1 MSDTSASAHRSQTSS
16 SAFLLSQSG
25 VGEPLPAHGPATDQA
40 AARTLEAL
48 TSLPDAAISPGR
60 LMEAA
65 AGRLA
70 NTNLFSVMV
79 LRMDDFAA
87 HPEPETLALDTAAAV
102 RQTCR
107 QHEGFWGVFDEDKL
121 ACFFPGM
128 DEAGALELACGLQ
141 EQIKRQQA
149 RSLTIGIAAYPALD
163 FDRAEILI
171 NAQKALEHAEF
182 FGPGSTTAF
191 DAVSLNI
198 SGDKYYQAGDID
210 GAVFEFKRAL
220 AMDPKNVNVYNS
232 LGVCHGVRQEL
243 DAALECFVRAAELD
257 PGEVMAL
264 YNAGYA
270 HMCLDDH
277 EKALKYFSGAE
288 QIDPEVFEVAFQ
300 TGRVYLEANDLEN
313 ALQYLERAV
322 ALNQK
327 SGIAYRYLADCYLHL
342 GRDTDATAA
351 YKTALKLRPDDA
363 EALSALGWLYDK
375 QGRNADIALMF
386 CRRAAEMAP
395 DNGLFRYRLGR
406 VYFQQNEPEKA
417 LAEFEAAS
425 ACGYDASEDIARIG
439 QIAEG
444 PDTDRQARA

>member
-1 MSDTSASAHRSQTSS
+1 MSDTNLAAHRSQTSS

-25 VGEPLPAHGPATDQA
+25 AREPLPAHGPATDQA
-40 AARTLEAL
+40 AAGTLEAL

-65 AGRLA
+65 ANRLA
-70 NTNLFSVMV
+70 DTDLFSVLV

-87 HPEPETLALDTAAAV
+87 HPDPETLALDTAAAV

-107 QHEGFWGVFDEDKL
+107 QHEGFWGVFDADKL

-128 DEAGALELACGLQ
+128 DEAGALDLARGLQ
-141 EQIKRQQA
+141 EQIKHQQG

-163 FDRAEILI
+163 FERAEILI

-182 FGPGSTTAF
+182 FGPDSTTAF

-210 GAVFEFKRAL
+210 GAVFEFNRAL
-220 AMDPKNVNVYNS
+220 AMDPENVNVYNS
-232 LGVCHGVRQEL
+232 LGVCYGVRQDL
-243 DAALECFVRAAELD
+243 DAALECFARAAELD
-257 PGEVMAL
+257 PGEAMAL

-270 HMCLDDH
+270 HMCRGDH
-277 EKALKYFSGAE
+277 EKALGYFRSAE
-288 QIDPEVFEVAFQ
+288 KIDPEVFEVAFQ
-300 TGRVYLEANDLEN
+300 TGRVHLETNDLEK

-322 ALNQK
+322 DLNEK
-327 SGIAYRYLADCYLHL
+327 SGIAHRYLADCYLRL
-342 GRDTDATAA
+342 GRDTDAAAA
-351 YKTALKLRPDDA
+351 YKTTLKLRPDDA

-375 QGRNADIALMF
+375 QDKNADIALMF
-386 CRRAAEMAP
+386 CRRAAEMVP

-439 QIAEG
+439 QIAADA
-444 PDTDRQARA
+444 DTDRQAQA